1 MTYEIGIDVVDVNN
15 FRKSIERTKP
25 LKHKLFTEYEIN
37 YCKNKG
43 IEHLASRFAAK
54 EAFFKACNIEK
65 LDWKGI
71 EIRNLKSGKP
81 IIRLSRKIKTKLNLK
96 SIKITLSQTRKN
108 AAAFVMMDY
117 TKK

>member
-1 MTYEIGIDVVDVNN
+1 MPYEIGIDIVEVDD

-54 EAFFKACNIEK
+54 EAFFKACNMEK

-71 EIRNLKSGKP
+71 EIINLKSGKP
-81 IIRLSRKIKTKLNLK
+81 AIRLSRKIKAKLSLK

-108 AAAFVMMDY
+108 AAAFVMVDY